1 MEVFCLGVGQ
11 TAGFAGDGR
20 QQGAELDALSREG
33 GLFQDVTDFG
43 LSAAAV
49 IGRPHAKRAV
59 HRVGQISDG
68 EDGHDFIS

>member
-1 MEVFCLGVGQ
+1 MEVFCLGIGQ

-20 QQGAELDALSREG
+20 QQGAELDALGRESC
-33 GLFQDVTDFG
+33 LFQDVTDFG